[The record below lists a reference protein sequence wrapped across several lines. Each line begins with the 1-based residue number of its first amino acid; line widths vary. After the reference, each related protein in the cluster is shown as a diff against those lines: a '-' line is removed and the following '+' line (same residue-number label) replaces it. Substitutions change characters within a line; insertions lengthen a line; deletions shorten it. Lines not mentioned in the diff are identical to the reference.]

1 MAFYHH
7 ILSFN
12 SLVFILLFTDGHS
25 LAIEDDFPDSH
36 KTLKH
41 ELSSSKSFRES
52 NIPNSPGNVSRF
64 NRQLDSDVESRF
76 HITKNTIIRTGESR
90 VLGAK
95 YLNETVLPNNHDCLT
110 WCLETPNCNAV
121 VYEEKNVHSC
131 YMFDCGSPST
141 FLCKFTPHNYFISS
155 VLKITQ
161 HSYDL
166 QQWGNQVKH
175 EKELAELRT
184 SDTRDTSSPPSADQ
198 KTAVVTSE
206 TPLKLINSTKPA
218 SKCHH
223 YQFQC
228 INSSECI
235 AIYNVCDGI
244 PQCPDGSDE
253 SVDLK
258 CHMKELT
265 DTIAKTQG
273 PVEPP
278 HPTET
283 KMSNLTPVLNRPPP
297 QPPVHTPQKV
307 RMPQTNERPKVP
319 SNKAGSRHMDNSKS
333 IWQDRLPDGQAS
345 RSDYYQNNDDSD
357 GLGSPFKH
365 AHSQFVAAND
375 PHVQSLNRWSND
387 YDQYPSHS
395 VPFDQPYNAYDGNYQ
410 RVDDQYLPNPLS
422 PEYDGV
428 KNYGNYRQEDVPYWT
443 NQDAAQDN
451 TYPIEEFP
459 QSALHSLSKPSNYP
473 DKE

>member
-36 KTLKH
+36 KTLIH

-52 NIPNSPGNVSRF
+52 NISNSPGNVSRF

-175 EKELAELRT
+175 EKELADLRT

-206 TPLKLINSTKPA
+206 TPLKLTNSTKPA

-258 CHMKELT
+258 CHMKGLFLFICILYLINI
-265 DTIAKTQG
+265 DCCL
-273 PVEPP
+273 
-278 HPTET
+278 
-283 KMSNLTPVLNRPPP
+283 SNL
-297 QPPVHTPQKV
+297 
-307 RMPQTNERPKVP
+307 
-319 SNKAGSRHMDNSKS
+319 
-333 IWQDRLPDGQAS
+333 RLFLID
-345 RSDYYQNNDDSD
+345 
-357 GLGSPFKH
+357 L
-365 AHSQFVAAND
+365 FV
-375 PHVQSLNRWSND
+375 
-387 YDQYPSHS
+387 
-395 VPFDQPYNAYDGNYQ
+395 
-410 RVDDQYLPNPLS
+410 
-422 PEYDGV
+422 
-428 KNYGNYRQEDVPYWT
+428 K
-443 NQDAAQDN
+443 
-451 TYPIEEFP
+451 
-459 QSALHSLSKPSNYP
+459 
-473 DKE
+473 